1 MKLQSLA
8 VSEEEVMRKI
18 WELATPVSSAMLL
31 NAFSEE
37 KGWKTQTI
45 CTFLSRLVSKGYL
58 SVEKHGTTNTYTALI
73 SEEDF
78 KQMNAENLIDKVYG
92 GSIKNMV
99 ASLVDSGHISEAEIE
114 ELKKWLNER

>member
-8 VSEEEVMRKI
+8 GSEEEVMRKI

-31 NAFSEE
+31 NAFLEE

-78 KQMNAENLIDKVYG
+78 KQMNAEKLIDNIYG

-99 ASLVDSGHISEAEIE
+99 ASLVDSGHISETEIE